1 MRDVY
6 HSILKQTG
14 CRYVFKGMF
23 SISIEETIQKVLRGG
38 EPRVKVPEEI
48 KEKQELIN
56 MHKLAL

>member
-1 MRDVY
+1 
-6 HSILKQTG
+6 
-14 CRYVFKGMF
+14 MF

-38 EPRVKVPEEI
+38 EPRVKVPEEM